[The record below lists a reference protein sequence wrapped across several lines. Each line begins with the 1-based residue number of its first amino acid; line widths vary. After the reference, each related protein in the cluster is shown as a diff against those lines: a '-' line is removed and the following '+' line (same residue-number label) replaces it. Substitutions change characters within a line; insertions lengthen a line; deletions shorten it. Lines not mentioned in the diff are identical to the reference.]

1 MSRTFWIIS
10 LILFI
15 SVVGCKPTPMMNPTS
30 EPSIIPLASDQ
41 EHNIQGE
48 IIAKGTVVSM
58 QEARMSF
65 QIPGRIKEI
74 AVTEG
79 EQFHTGQTLLIVEA
93 PDLEAAVREAE
104 ATLRAAQ
111 AQWEF
116 WLLPRKGKGP
126 EFRERAWAIV
136 LQAQAALKVAQAK
149 QAQARLFAP
158 FDGTVILL
166 NISKGEVVEPGQI
179 IIVLTDL
186 ENIQIETTDLSE
198 RDIPLVKAG
207 QLATIYIESFNQE
220 IQGQVTQISPKANQ
234 YDGDVV
240 YKVTIILG
248 EKLPE
253 LRLGMSVEVNIQ
265 TEKSE

>member
-1 MSRTFWIIS
+1 MSRTFWKIS

-15 SVVGCKPTPMMNPTS
+15 SVVGCKPTPMMNPTLV
-30 EPSIIPLASDQ
+30 PSIISQASDQ
-41 EHNIQGE
+41 EHNIQGK

-58 QEARMSF
+58 QEAYMSF

-79 EQFHTGQTLLIVEA
+79 EQVQTGQSLLIVEA

-136 LQAQAALKVAQAK
+136 LQAQAALQVAQAK
-149 QAQARLFAP
+149 QAQATLIAP
-158 FDGTVILL
+158 FDGTVISL
-166 NISKGEVVEPGQI
+166 NISQGEVVEPGQI

-186 ENIQIETTDLSE
+186 ENLQIETTDLSE

-207 QLATIYIESFNQE
+207 QPATIYIEPLNQE
-220 IQGQVTQISPKANQ
+220 IQGKVTQVSPKATQ
-234 YDGDVV
+234 HDGDVV
-240 YKVTIILG
+240 YNVTITLG
-248 EKLPE
+248 EKLSE
-253 LRLGMSVEVNIQ
+253 LRLGMNVKVNIQ
-265 TEKSE
+265 T

>member
-1 MSRTFWIIS
+1 MSRTFWKIS
-10 LILFI
+10 LILMI
-15 SVVGCKPTPMMNPTS
+15 SLVGCKPTPMMNPSS
-30 EPSIIPLASDQ
+30 EPSIIPLASVQ
-41 EHNIQGE
+41 EHNIQRG

-58 QEARMSF
+58 QEAFMSF
-65 QIPGRIKEI
+65 RIPGRIKEI

-79 EQFHTGQTLLIVEA
+79 EQVQTGQTLLILDA
-93 PDLEAAVREAE
+93 PDLGAAAREAE

-136 LQAQAALKVAQAK
+136 LEAQAALQVAQAK
-149 QAQARLFAP
+149 QAQATLVAP
-158 FDGTVILL
+158 FDGTIISL
-166 NISKGEVVEPGQI
+166 NISQGEVVEPGQI

-186 ENIQIETTDLSE
+186 ENLQIETTDLSE

-207 QLATIYIESFNQE
+207 QPATIYIEPLNQE
-220 IQGQVTQISPKANQ
+220 IQGMVTQVSPKATL
-234 YDGDVV
+234 YDSDVV
-240 YKVTIILG
+240 YNVTITLS

-253 LRLGMSVEVNIQ
+253 LRLGMNVEVNIQ
-265 TEKSE
+265 T